1 MTCAMSRVYDES
13 MRLFVFTVV
22 DGIVIHQCFMFDSSL
37 PPVASRRA
45 HVCLIYV
52 FVRVQLSPTRI
63 TYMKNMTVVL

>member
-1 MTCAMSRVYDES
+1 MTCVMSRVYDES

-37 PPVASRRA
+37 PPVASMGA

-52 FVRVQLSPTRI
+52 FVRV
-63 TYMKNMTVVL
+63 